1 MEKLTNNQVLL
12 IKLGIQALQ
21 DNIENTYNNENISQ
35 DYKQILQN
43 QYKEISKLYEILK
56 DQKIIIQ
63 IIK

>member
-1 MEKLTNNQVLL
+1 MEKLTNNQILL

-21 DNIENTYNNENISQ
+21 DNLENTYNNENISQ
-35 DYKQILQN
+35 DYKQILEN